1 MTNTVFAVSPDEVV
15 RQSLHSAL
23 SRRYGSDYSVVIE
36 ESAATAL
43 ERLAALQNEGEAVA
57 LLLVSFGL
65 DDCRGIEFLQRA
77 RHIHPH
83 ARRVVILDVG
93 DTIAGDE
100 IISALTRNH
109 LDFYVGQSWANP
121 EEELYPVL
129 SEALWGW
136 SIENQPRN
144 VKATIVDVP
153 GGGRGM
159 HLRGMLERNTVAT
172 LLLGT
177 DDDDARVLLER
188 HGLSVEQL
196 PVVILF
202 NGNVLV
208 NPDDYELVEALGT
221 PLHPKKSL
229 YDVVIV
235 GAGAAGMAAAVY
247 AGSEGLEA
255 LVIERET
262 LGGQA
267 GTSAK
272 IRNYLGFPW
281 GLRGADFTYRAFRQ
295 SEQLGAGIIVSK
307 VSALRTDG
315 ERHVIT
321 IVDGEEITARAV
333 IVASGVE
340 YRRLGVDSVDGL
352 VGAGVFYGASP
363 AEAMAMNDL
372 DVFVLGAGNSAGQ
385 AASQLASAGAR
396 VTVVVR
402 GPALS
407 ASMSDYLIKEIE
419 ASPSITVMLN
429 SEIIDAGGGAHLGHL
444 VVRSRL
450 DGAEVTMPA
459 DALFVFIGA
468 KPCTDWLSDA
478 VELDENGFV
487 LTGHDLITSTPD
499 GTTEGRVPLWLE
511 TSMPGVFAAGD
522 IRHGSIKRVAAAVG
536 EGSTAAMF
544 VRQHLS
550 PHQ

>member
-1 MTNTVFAVSPDEVV
+1 MSNTVLAVSPDEAV
-15 RQSLHSAL
+15 RQTLESAL
-23 SRRYGSDYSVVIE
+23 TRRYGSDYSIVTE
-36 ESAATAL
+36 NCAATAF
-43 ERLAALQNEGEAVA
+43 ERLASLQADGHTLA
-57 LLLVSFGL
+57 LLVVSFRL
-65 DDCRGIEFLQRA
+65 DDCQGIEFLQRA
-77 RHIHPH
+77 RHVHPH
-83 ARRVVILDVG
+83 ARRVVLTDVG
-93 DTIAGDE
+93 DKLAADD

-109 LDFYVGQSWANP
+109 LDFYVGQPWANP

-136 SIENQPRN
+136 SIENQPRSI
-144 VKATIVDVP
+144 KATIIDVP
-153 GGGRGM
+153 NGGRGL
-159 HLRGMLERNTVAT
+159 HLRGMLERNTMAT
-172 LLLGT
+172 DLLGT
-177 DDDDARVLLER
+177 DDEAAMALLDA
-188 HGLSVEQL
+188 HGLSFDQL
-196 PVVILF
+196 PVIVLF
-202 NGNVLV
+202 NGSVLV
-208 NPDDYELVEALGT
+208 NPDDYVLIEALGA

-255 LVIERET
+255 LVIEREA

-295 SEQLGAGIIVSK
+295 SEQLGAEIIVSK
-307 VSALRTDG
+307 VSGLRADPEG
-315 ERHVIT
+315 HVVT
-321 IVDGEEITARAV
+321 IVDNEEITARA
-333 IVASGVE
+333 IIIASGVE
-340 YRRLGVDSVDGL
+340 YRRLGVDSVDAL

-363 AEAMAMNDL
+363 AEAMAMGDL

-396 VTVVVR
+396 VTIVVR
-402 GPALS
+402 GPTLTAC
-407 ASMSDYLIKEIE
+407 MSDYLIKEIE
-419 ASPSITVMLN
+419 ASPSITVMLD
-429 SEIIDAGGGAHLGHL
+429 SEIIDAGGGAHLSHL
-444 VVRSRL
+444 LVRSRV
-450 DGAEVTMPA
+450 DGNEITMPA

-468 KPCTDWLSDA
+468 KPCTDWLNGA

-499 GTTEGRVPLWLE
+499 GTIEGSVPLWLE

-550 PHQ
+550 PH

>member
-1 MTNTVFAVSPDEVV
+1 MSNTVFAVSPDEEVF
-15 RQSLHSAL
+15 QTLQSAL
-23 SRRYGSDYSVVIE
+23 SRRYGSDYSIVME
-36 ESAATAL
+36 NRAATAL
-43 ERLAALQNEGEAVA
+43 ERLSSLQAEGDAVA
-57 LLLVSFGL
+57 LLLVSFRL
-65 DDCRGIEFLQRA
+65 DDCQGIEFLQRA

-93 DTIAGDE
+93 DKIAAGD

-109 LDFYVGQSWANP
+109 LDFYVGQPWANP

-136 SIENQPRN
+136 SIENQPRSI
-144 VKATIVDVP
+144 KATIIDVP
-153 GGGRGM
+153 NGGRGL
-159 HLRGMLERNTVAT
+159 HLRGMLERNTMAAV
-172 LLLGT
+172 LLGT
-177 DDDDARVLLER
+177 EDDDALALLDA
-188 HGLSVEQL
+188 HGLSFEQL
-196 PVVILF
+196 PVVVLF
-202 NGNVLV
+202 NGTVLV
-208 NPDDYELVEALGT
+208 NPDDYGLVEALGT
-221 PLHPKKSL
+221 ALHPKKNL

-281 GLRGADFTYRAFRQ
+281 GLRGPDFTHRAFRQ
-295 SEQLGAGIIVSK
+295 SEQLGAEIIVSK
-307 VSALRTDG
+307 VSGLRSDG
-315 ERHVIT
+315 ESHVIT
-321 IVDGEEITARAV
+321 IVDDEEITARA
-333 IVASGVE
+333 IIIASGVE
-340 YRRLGVDSVDGL
+340 YRRLGVDSVDAL
-352 VGAGVFYGASP
+352 IGAGVFYGASP

-402 GPALS
+402 GPTLS

-419 ASPSITVMLN
+419 ASPSITVLLD
-429 SEIIDAGGGAHLGHL
+429 SEIINAGGGVHLGHL
-444 VVRSRL
+444 VVRDRL
-450 DGAEVTMPA
+450 EGSEATMPA

-468 KPCTDWLSDA
+468 KPCIDWLNGA

-487 LTGHDLITSTPD
+487 LTGHDLITPTPE
-499 GTTEGRVPLWLE
+499 GTIEGTVPLWLE

-550 PHQ
+550 PH

>member
-1 MTNTVFAVSPDEVV
+1 MSNTVLAVSPDHEV

-23 SRRYGSDYSVVIE
+23 NRRYGSDYSIITE
-36 ESAATAL
+36 DCADTAL
-43 ERLAALQNEGEAVA
+43 ERLTSLQSEGDAVA
-57 LLLVSFGL
+57 LLLVSFRL
-65 DDCRGIEFLQRA
+65 DDCQGIEFLQRA
-77 RHIHPH
+77 RHIHPR
-83 ARRVVILDVG
+83 ARRVVLVDDG
-93 DTIAGDE
+93 DKLATDD

-109 LDFYVGQSWANP
+109 LDFYIGQPWANP

-136 SIENQPRN
+136 SIENQPRSI
-144 VKATIVDVP
+144 KATIIDAP
-153 GGGRGM
+153 NGGRGL
-159 HLRGMLERNTVAT
+159 HLHGMLERNTMAT
-172 LLLGT
+172 SLLGT
-177 DDDDARVLLER
+177 EDEDALKLLEA
-188 HGLSVEQL
+188 HGLSFDEL
-196 PVVILF
+196 PVIVLF
-202 NGNVLV
+202 NGSVLV
-208 NPDDYELVEALGT
+208 NPNDYELIEALGS
-221 PLHPKKSL
+221 PLHPKKNL

-255 LVIERET
+255 LVIEREA

-295 SEQLGAGIIVSK
+295 SEQLGAEIIVSK
-307 VSALRTDG
+307 VGGLRPDAQG
-315 ERHVIT
+315 HVVT
-321 IVDGEEITARAV
+321 IVDDEEITARAV

-340 YRRLGVDSVDGL
+340 YRRLGVESVDSL

-363 AEAMAMNDL
+363 AEAMAMGDL

-402 GPALS
+402 GSTLTT
-407 ASMSDYLIKEIE
+407 SMSDYLIKEIE
-419 ASPSITVMLN
+419 ASPSITVLLD
-429 SEIIDAGGGAHLGHL
+429 SEIIDAGGGAHLSHL
-444 VVRSRL
+444 VVRSRI
-450 DGAEVTMPA
+450 DASEVTMPA

-468 KPCTDWLSDA
+468 KPCTDWLNGA

-487 LTGHDLITSTPD
+487 LTGHDLITPTPD
-499 GTTEGRVPLWLE
+499 GTIEGAVPLWLE

-550 PHQ
+550 PH

>member
-1 MTNTVFAVSPDEVV
+1 
-15 RQSLHSAL
+15 
-23 SRRYGSDYSVVIE
+23 
-36 ESAATAL
+36 
-43 ERLAALQNEGEAVA
+43 
-57 LLLVSFGL
+57 
-65 DDCRGIEFLQRA
+65 
-77 RHIHPH
+77 
-83 ARRVVILDVG
+83 
-93 DTIAGDE
+93 
-100 IISALTRNH
+100 
-109 LDFYVGQSWANP
+109 
-121 EEELYPVL
+121 
-129 SEALWGW
+129 
-136 SIENQPRN
+136 
-144 VKATIVDVP
+144 
-153 GGGRGM
+153 
-159 HLRGMLERNTVAT
+159 
-172 LLLGT
+172 
-177 DDDDARVLLER
+177 
-188 HGLSVEQL
+188 
-196 PVVILF
+196 
-202 NGNVLV
+202 V
-208 NPDDYELVEALGT
+208 NPDDYGLIEALGA

-255 LVIERET
+255 LVIEREA

-295 SEQLGAGIIVSK
+295 SEQLGAEIIVSK
-307 VSALRTDG
+307 VEGLRTDG
-315 ERHVIT
+315 ESHVVTMIG
-321 IVDGEEITARAV
+321 DEEITARAV
-333 IVASGVE
+333 IIASGVE

-363 AEAMAMNDL
+363 AEAMAMGDL

-402 GPALS
+402 GSTLTTC
-407 ASMSDYLIKEIE
+407 MSDYLIKEIE
-419 ASPSITVMLN
+419 ASPSITVMLD
-429 SEIIDAGGGAHLGHL
+429 SEIIDAGGGAHLSHL

-450 DGAEVTMPA
+450 DGSDVTMPA

-468 KPCTDWLSDA
+468 KPCTDWLNGA

-487 LTGHDLITSTPD
+487 LTGHDLITSSPD
-499 GTTEGRVPLWLE
+499 GTIEGTVPLWLE

-550 PHQ
+550 PH

>member
-1 MTNTVFAVSPDEVV
+1 MSNAVLAVAPDEEV
-15 RQSLHSAL
+15 RQTLESAL
-23 SRRYGSDYSVVIE
+23 TRRYGSDYSILTE
-36 ESAATAL
+36 NSAASAFDRLTSL
-43 ERLAALQNEGEAVA
+43 ETDGHTLA
-57 LLLVSFGL
+57 LLVVSFRL
-65 DDCRGIEFLQRA
+65 DDCQGIEFLQRA
-77 RHIHPH
+77 RHVHPH
-83 ARRVVILDVG
+83 ARRVIIMDVG
-93 DTIAGDE
+93 DKLASDD

-109 LDFYVGQSWANP
+109 LDFYVGQPWANA

-136 SIENQPRN
+136 SIENQPRSI
-144 VKATIVDVP
+144 KATIIDVP
-153 GGGRGM
+153 NGGRGL
-159 HLRGMLERNTVAT
+159 HLRGMLERNTMAT
-172 LLLGT
+172 VLLGT
-177 DDDDARVLLER
+177 DDEAAQDLLEA
-188 HGLSVEQL
+188 HGLSFEEL
-196 PVVILF
+196 PVIVLF
-202 NGNVLV
+202 NGLVLV
-208 NPDDYELVEALGT
+208 NPDDYGLIEALGA

-255 LVIERET
+255 LVVEREA

-295 SEQLGAGIIVSK
+295 SEQLGAEIIVSR
-307 VSALRTDG
+307 VEGLRSDG
-315 ERHVIT
+315 ESHVVTMI
-321 IVDGEEITARAV
+321 DNEEITARAV
-333 IVASGVE
+333 IIASGVE
-340 YRRLGVDSVDGL
+340 YRRLGVESVDGL

-363 AEAMAMNDL
+363 AEAMAMGDL

-402 GPALS
+402 GSTLTTC
-407 ASMSDYLIKEIE
+407 MSDYLIKEIE
-419 ASPSITVMLN
+419 ASPSITVMFD
-429 SEIIDAGGGAHLGHL
+429 SEIIDAGGGAHLSHL

-450 DGAEVTMPA
+450 DASDVTMPA

-468 KPCTDWLSDA
+468 KPCTDWLNGA

-499 GTTEGRVPLWLE
+499 GTIEGTVPLWLE

-550 PHQ
+550 PH

>member
-1 MTNTVFAVSPDEVV
+1 MSNTVFAVSPDEAV
-15 RQSLHSAL
+15 RESLQSTLN
-23 SRRYGSDYSVVIE
+23 RRYGSDYAVVIE
-36 ESAATAL
+36 DSAAKAL
-43 ERLAALQNEGEAVA
+43 ERLAALQEVGEAVA
-57 LLLVSFGL
+57 LLLVSFCL
-65 DDCRGIEFLQRA
+65 DDCQGIEFLQKA

-93 DTIAGDE
+93 DSIAGDD

-144 VKATIVDVP
+144 IRATIIDAP
-153 GGGRGM
+153 NGGRGL

-172 LLLGT
+172 MLLGA
-177 DDDDARVLLER
+177 DDVAAQDLLTAHE
-188 HGLSVEQL
+188 LTLEQL
-196 PVVILF
+196 PVVVLF
-202 NGNVLV
+202 NGTVLV
-208 NPDDYELVEALGT
+208 NPDDYDLVEALGT
-221 PLHPKKSL
+221 PLHPKKDL

-295 SEQLGAGIIVSK
+295 SEQLGAEIIVSK
-307 VSALRTDG
+307 VSGLRSDG
-315 ERHVIT
+315 VRHVLT
-321 IVDGEEITARAV
+321 IVGGEEVSARA
-333 IVASGVE
+333 IIIASGVE

-407 ASMSDYLIKEIE
+407 TSMSDYLIKEIE
-419 ASPSITVMLN
+419 ASPNITVLLN
-429 SEIIDAGGGAHLGHL
+429 SEIVDAGGGAHLGHL
-444 VVRSRL
+444 VVHDRIAGH
-450 DGAEVTMPA
+450 DVTMPA

-468 KPCTDWLSDA
+468 KPCTDWLADS

-499 GTTEGRVPLWLE
+499 GTVEGNVPLWLE

-550 PHQ
+550 PH

>member
-1 MTNTVFAVSPDEVV
+1 VSNTVFAVSPDESV
-15 RQSLHSAL
+15 RQSLESAL
-23 SRRYGSDYSVVIE
+23 TRRYGSDYSIVIE
-36 ESAATAL
+36 ECAANAL
-43 ERLAALQNEGEAVA
+43 TRLTSLQDEGESVA
-57 LLLVSFGL
+57 LVLVSFGL
-65 DDCRGIEFLQRA
+65 DDCQGIEFLQRA

-93 DTIAGDE
+93 DTIAGDD

-153 GGGRGM
+153 NGGRGL

-177 DDDDARVLLER
+177 DDAAAHDLLDA
-188 HGLSVEQL
+188 HGLSFEQL
-196 PVVILF
+196 PVVVLF
-202 NGNVLV
+202 NGTVLV
-208 NPDDYELVEALGT
+208 DPDDYVLVEALGT
-221 PLHPKKSL
+221 PLHPKKTL

-295 SEQLGAGIIVSK
+295 SEQLGAEIIVSR
-307 VSALRTDG
+307 VSGLRSDG
-315 ERHVIT
+315 EQHFVT
-321 IVDGEEITARAV
+321 IVDGEEVAARA
-333 IVASGVE
+333 IIIASGVE

-402 GPALS
+402 GPSLS
-407 ASMSDYLIKEIE
+407 TSMSDYLIKEIE
-419 ASPSITVMLN
+419 ASPSITVLLN
-429 SEIIDAGGGAHLGHL
+429 TEVVDAGGGAHLAHL
-444 VVRSRL
+444 VVRDRL
-450 DGAEVTMPA
+450 TGSDVTMPA

-487 LTGHDLITSTPD
+487 LTGHDLITSSAD
-499 GTTEGRVPLWLE
+499 GTIEGVVPLWLE

-550 PHQ
+550 PH